1 MDGTFFPKNDYR
13 LYLCHHGIKG
23 QKWGVKNGPPY
34 PIGSSPRKVFISG
47 TSKIKLKDSGYYR
60 KSLPKEITSK
70 IDSYMKDNN
79 HILIGDA
86 PGIDT
91 EVQKYLAKKGY
102 RNVTV
107 YTISEGKPRSYWDDG
122 HLGWG
127 IKNVKGTEQV
137 DKDKAMSKDAHTG
150 FAVIL
155 EDGAKATRNNIDR
168 MRKDDKDVEVFT
180 LFKDGNDMFTYTNPD
195 RHAKQQIN
203 EIFDSMSTRDKK
215 LLYPDWKSGQ
225 KLFGKDEFTKGG
237 VAYSVVQSK
246 DGKPFAFL
254 MAGIQNWNGMRYGDI
269 GLGVSSGYQ
278 GQGNANRMAKQ
289 LVDWYDK
296 GNHDL
301 DFLYW
306 YARLDNPGS
315 YKAALANGFQV
326 EKQTDDM
333 IFMRYPK

>member
-1 MDGTFFPKNDYR
+1 MEDYEEM
-13 LYLCHHGIKG
+13 LL
-23 QKWGVKNGPPY
+23 Q
-34 PIGSSPRKVFISG
+34 
-47 TSKIKLKDSGYYR
+47 
-60 KSLPKEITSK
+60 
-70 IDSYMKDNN
+70 
-79 HILIGDA
+79 
-86 PGIDT
+86 
-91 EVQKYLAKKGY
+91 
-102 RNVTV
+102 
-107 YTISEGKPRSYWDDG
+107 ISEVMRAHNKLRGGISDEEAIEYIRNIVGYNKPFDKECTRECDNCVYYEKCIG

-155 EDGAKATRNNIDR
+155 EDEAKATRNNIDR
-168 MRKDDKDVEVFT
+168 MRKNDKGVEVFT

-203 EIFDSMSTRDKK
+203 EIFDSMSTKDKK

-225 KLFGKDEFTKGG
+225 KFFGKDEFTKGS

-246 DGKPFAFL
+246 EGKPFAFL

-269 GLGVSSGYQ
+269 GLGVSADHQ

-289 LVDWYDK
+289 LVDWYDE